1 MSEIRNGV
9 KEKIVKIID
18 NSIMAVL
25 VDGRFNPSPYADE
38 ILAIPEL
45 AIVDRE
51 AKMPNCP
58 SFITTYWRAGYLQA
72 HEDMNGWVKEVK
84 DAGGNE

>member
-45 AIVDRE
+45 AIVDRGAELPDNPAWHENEREFE
-51 AKMPNCP
+51 AFC
-58 SFITTYWRAGYLQA
+58 AGRNIMLQN
-72 HEDMNGWVKEVK
+72 DYVKEVK
-84 DAGGNE
+84 